1 MKAMILAAGH
11 GKRMRP
17 LTDITPK
24 PLLTVGKH
32 SLIEH
37 NLLRLASAGVH
48 DVVIN
53 LHYLSEQIRQKIGSG
68 RQFGL
73 NIQYSEEL
81 QLLGPG
87 GGIVNALPLLGDSHF
102 ILMGADLWSD
112 FPIETLL
119 DKTTH
124 LAHLVMVENPKFNL
138 NGDYGI
144 DSNGMLCKKS
154 AKLTY
159 AGYSVWHPSVFA
171 GYPNNSMMEI
181 TPFIDRLIDQHQIT
195 AEKYSGSWY
204 NIGTPH
210 QLKKLNHMLDIR
222 EAEVKN

>member
-24 PLLTVGKH
+24 PLLMAGKH

-37 NLLRLASAGVH
+37 NLMRLAKAGVTE
-48 DVVIN
+48 VVIN
-53 LHYLSEQIRQKIGSG
+53 LYYLSEQIRKKIGDG
-68 RQFGL
+68 RQFNL
-73 NIQYSEEL
+73 QVQYSEEL

-112 FPIETLL
+112 FPIETLFN
-119 DKTTH
+119 KTQH
-124 LAHLVMVENPKFNL
+124 LAHMVMVENPNFNSD
-138 NGDYGI
+138 GDYGI
-144 DSNGMLCKKS
+144 DANGMLSKQ
-154 AKLTY
+154 ADKLTY

-171 GYPNNSMMEI
+171 SYPKNSIMEI
-181 TPFIDRLIDQHQIT
+181 TPFIDKLIKQQAIS
-195 AEKYSGSWY
+195 AEKYTGEWY
-204 NIGTPH
+204 NIGTPM
-210 QLKKLNHMLDIR
+210 QLKKLNNQL
-222 EAEVKN
+222 EKLVF

>member
-24 PLLTVGKH
+24 PLLTVGKY

-37 NLLRLASAGVH
+37 NLMRLAAAGVQ

-73 NIQYSEEL
+73 HIEYSEEL

-112 FPIETLL
+112 FPIETLF
-119 DKTTH
+119 DKTKH
-124 LAHLVMVENPKFNL
+124 LAHLVMVENPDFNSA
-138 NGDYGI
+138 GDYGI
-144 DSNGMLCKKS
+144 DVNGMLCKQ
-154 AKLTY
+154 ADKLTY

-171 GYPNNSMMEI
+171 NYPKNSVMEI
-181 TPFIDRLIDQHQIT
+181 TPFIDKLIDQHQIT
-195 AEKYSGSWY
+195 AEKYTGSWY
-204 NIGTPH
+204 NIGTPR
-210 QLKKLNHMLDIR
+210 QLKELNQMLD
-222 EAEVKN
+222 VKEQA